1 MGDREN
7 KILAKARVTLN
18 DLGSSPRWSDETL
31 MGLLSD
37 GQDDMCKSIP
47 MIARKATINTSIG
60 QEEYRLPSDSVKL
73 LSARSN
79 GIPLTITSYDEIE
92 RDNAEWETDTGSYT
106 NVIVNALSQQVIR
119 PYPLPS
125 DESEKAIKVRY
136 QAMPIRLGWE
146 NDDSLEELAI
156 DTMWDFGLR
165 QYVIAMAFVD
175 YGDESSLSR
184 SQIAMGLYNKEYTR
198 ASKLA
203 QKSFAKRAL
212 TTGYQAKVVNT
223 RYLGRYDGRSSRRR
237 Y

>member
-1 MGDREN
+1 MGDREK

-31 MGLLSD
+31 MELLSD

-47 MIARKATINTSIG
+47 MITRKATINTSIG
-60 QEEYRLPSDSVKL
+60 TDEYRLPGDSVKL
-73 LSARSN
+73 VHASSL
-79 GIPLTITSYDEIE
+79 GTPLTLTSYDEIE
-92 RDNAEWETDTGSYT
+92 RDNPEWEEDTGNYSM
-106 NVIVNALSQQVIR
+106 VVVNALSQQVIR
-119 PYPLPS
+119 PYPLS
-125 DESEKAIKVRY
+125 SGAIKVRY

-146 NDDSLEELAI
+146 NDDSVEELSV

-184 SQIAMGLYNKEYTR
+184 SQVAMGLYNKEYKR
-198 ASKLA
+198 ADKLA
-203 QKSFAKRAL
+203 QKAFSKRTL
-212 TTGYQAKVVNT
+212 TTGYQAKVASNLIQR
-223 RYLGRYDGRSSRRR
+223 RYNGCSSRPR